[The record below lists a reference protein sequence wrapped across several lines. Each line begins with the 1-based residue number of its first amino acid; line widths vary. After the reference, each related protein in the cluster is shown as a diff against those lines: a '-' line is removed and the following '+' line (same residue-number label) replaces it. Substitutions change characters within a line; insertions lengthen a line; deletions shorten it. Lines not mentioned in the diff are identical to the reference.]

1 MSIRTLK
8 AEKLIKAQLS
18 QYFVYEE
25 QDPNLKLSITHVSI
39 SKDLKNAK
47 VFVFIKNTYEETL
60 DQCKILNK
68 NNYHI
73 IQYLIKMVQLRHVPK
88 LKFVPDELQRKQDHI
103 QSLLDQI

>member
-18 QYFVYEE
+18 HYFIYEE
-25 QDPNLKLSITHVSI
+25 LNPALKISITQVSI

-47 VFVFIKNTYEETL
+47 VYVLIKDSYEETL
-60 DQCKILNK
+60 KQCKAI
-68 NNYHI
+68 NNNTHHI
-73 IQYLIKMVQLRHVPK
+73 KQYLIKMVQLRHVPK
-88 LKFVPDELQRKQDHI
+88 LKFIPDEIQKKQDYI